1 MLADKDSFVSP
12 KVNGAKTPVSY
23 SITLGEGVAQDAI
36 TIDPITG
43 KVTINAVGT
52 ATITATAEETEEYK
66 AASANYVLTVTEKN
80 PTGPTTVVIDL
91 SKQNFKNQ
99 QEIKEVSSDPV
110 SLIFNKGS
118 NKNSPKYFTTGTAV
132 RLYGGNT
139 MTVSSSKTIVKV
151 ELTFATGEGNNTI
164 TTDSETYLNGTWTG
178 ESNSIKFTVGET
190 SGHRRVQKV
199 SVTYNL

>member
-1 MLADKDSFVSP
+1 M
-12 KVNGAKTPVSY
+12 
-23 SITLGEGVAQDAI
+23 
-36 TIDPITG
+36 
-43 KVTINAVGT
+43 
-52 ATITATAEETEEYK
+52 
-66 AASANYVLTVTEKN
+66 TVTEKN

-178 ESNSIKFTVGET
+178 ESNSIKFTVGGT